1 VFCILHSPFPP
12 ERGSVSVQILVILV
26 PVLFGFMGFAV
37 DLGRL
42 YMARAELKA
51 AANSA
56 AIAAA
61 QRLIGTDASIESA
74 TTAGALTMRAEFGNK
89 YDFGGLPIGQTTGT
103 LASEVQAPAY
113 FETAAGAIG
122 EGESAGGSE
131 ASGST
136 ARHVRVTVTG
146 EAPLIFWS
154 FITLAQERKVN
165 LMARAVAGASAP
177 VCMACQIEPI
187 AIAALDTSD
196 TTHFGFTPNTK
207 YTFGYTCTGVGTPTI
222 IAGTAQRINY
232 LLLNRYDQEA
242 TLFSDESS
250 QAYRIGAQGLPPS
263 TSANS
268 CVRISAEEQVWVNA
282 APLPCNQNRV
292 GSPVS
297 AFVCGLA
304 SRFDT
309 TPTANCEPVPEVSTI
324 ASAYTADTDLADLDD
339 YAGYTGTIRR
349 VITVPI
355 VETLTAGGTMTVLG
369 FRQFLIE
376 PNPNDTTISTS
387 DANARFP
394 ALYIGSVVPLRQGS
408 FAGCTQPAAGPGR
421 VVLHQ

>member
-1 VFCILHSPFPP
+1 M
-12 ERGSVSVQILVILV
+12 SVQILVILV

-61 QRLIGTDASIESA
+61 QRLIGTDASLESA
-74 TTAGALTMRAEFGNK
+74 SAAGQLTVAAEFGNK
-89 YDFGGLPIGQTTGT
+89 YDFGGLPIGQTTGS

-113 FETAAGAIG
+113 FETATDAIG
-122 EGESAGGSE
+122 EGEGTGGTE
-131 ASGST
+131 ASGAT
-136 ARHVRVTVTG
+136 ARHVRVTITG
-146 EAPLIFWS
+146 EAPLTFWS
-154 FITLAQERKVN
+154 FLTLAQERRVN
-165 LMARAVAGASAP
+165 LMTRAVAGVSAP
-177 VCMACQIEPI
+177 LCTACQIEPI
-187 AIAALDTSD
+187 AIAALDSAD
-196 TTHFGFTPNTK
+196 TTHFGFSPNAK
-207 YTFGYTCTGVGTPTI
+207 YTFGYVCTGAGTPPI

-242 TLFSDESS
+242 TLFADESS

-263 TSANS
+263 TSTANS
-268 CVRISAEEQVWVNA
+268 CVRINAEEQVWVNA

-297 AFVCGLA
+297 AFTCGLA

-309 TPTANCEPVPEVSTI
+309 APPANCAPIAEIDTI
-324 ASAYTADTDLADLDD
+324 ASAYTADSDVADLDD
-339 YAGYTGTIRR
+339 YAAYTGTARR
-349 VITVPI
+349 VMTVPI
-355 VETLTAGGTMTVLG
+355 VETLTAAGTMTVLG
-369 FRQFLIE
+369 FRQFLVE
-376 PNPNDTTISTS
+376 PNPNTTTVNVADT
-387 DANARFP
+387 NARFA
-394 ALYIGSVVPLRQGS
+394 ALYIGSAVPLRQGS
-408 FAGCTQPAAGPGR
+408 FAGCTQPAAGPGK